1 MRDDYILERLMQGG
15 TVSGETLSEEMGM
28 SRAAVWK
35 GILRLREDGW
45 QIDAAPR
52 VGYKLISPEDG
63 LMPMDIYDGLE
74 SKAYGRN
81 VEYHREINSTNI
93 RARELAQQGA
103 PDGTLVIGET
113 QTAGRGRLSR
123 SWVSPAGTGIYMS
136 LIMRPGLPLQRL
148 ALVTP
153 AVALGVC
160 RGLRAACGI
169 DARIKWPNDI
179 VCEGRKLVGM
189 LLDAQASTGMDGVE
203 WVVAGIGINVHQRI
217 DDFPEDVRGK
227 AGSLDMLTGEKCVRA
242 QVVRAVMAEIE
253 RAAGLLISGHD
264 DDMMREYAELSATLG
279 KRVCVIASDKS
290 YEADAIRLQSDGAL
304 VVRLDGGDEHPV
316 YAGDVSV
323 RGIMGYV

>member
-1 MRDDYILERLMQGG
+1 
-15 TVSGETLSEEMGM
+15 
-28 SRAAVWK
+28 
-35 GILRLREDGW
+35 
-45 QIDAAPR
+45 
-52 VGYKLISPEDG
+52 
-63 LMPMDIYDGLE
+63 
-74 SKAYGRN
+74 
-81 VEYHREINSTNI
+81 
-93 RARELAQQGA
+93 
-103 PDGTLVIGET
+103 
-113 QTAGRGRLSR
+113 
-123 SWVSPAGTGIYMS
+123 MS

-160 RGLRAACGI
+160 KGLRAACGI

-253 RAAGLLISGHD
+253 RAAGLLISGRD

-304 VVRLDGGDEHPV
+304 VVRPDGGDEQPV

>member
-15 TVSGETLSEEMGM
+15 TVSGETLSEEMGI

-160 RGLRAACGI
+160 KGLRAACGI
-169 DARIKWPNDI
+169 DAR
-179 VCEGRKLVGM
+179 
-189 LLDAQASTGMDGVE
+189 T
-203 WVVAGIGINVHQRI
+203 
-217 DDFPEDVRGK
+217 
-227 AGSLDMLTGEKCVRA
+227 
-242 QVVRAVMAEIE
+242 
-253 RAAGLLISGHD
+253 
-264 DDMMREYAELSATLG
+264 
-279 KRVCVIASDKS
+279 
-290 YEADAIRLQSDGAL
+290 DGA
-304 VVRLDGGDEHPV
+304 
-316 YAGDVSV
+316 
-323 RGIMGYV
+323 

>member
-15 TVSGETLSEEMGM
+15 TVSGETLSEEMGI

-160 RGLRAACGI
+160 KGLRAACGI

-189 LLDAQASTGMDGVE
+189 LLDAQASTGMAWNGL
-203 WVVAGIGINVHQRI
+203 
-217 DDFPEDVRGK
+217 
-227 AGSLDMLTGEKCVRA
+227 SRA
-242 QVVRAVMAEIE
+242 
-253 RAAGLLISGHD
+253 
-264 DDMMREYAELSATLG
+264 
-279 KRVCVIASDKS
+279 
-290 YEADAIRLQSDGAL
+290 
-304 VVRLDGGDEHPV
+304 
-316 YAGDVSV
+316 
-323 RGIMGYV
+323 